1 MKESKWSDEQLQE
14 LLSQLPKIKDD
25 RDPRDIYQA
34 IEIKMGK
41 QKKQNMDPAIYRS
54 GCCIAP
60 AFYSRPKP
68 YELAGVCR

>member
-14 LLSQLPKIKDD
+14 LLRQLPKIKDD

-41 QKKQNMDPAIYRS
+41 QKTKHGSCHLSQRLLHCS
-54 GCCIAP
+54 C
-60 AFYSRPKP
+60 FLFSSQT
-68 YELAGVCR
+68 L